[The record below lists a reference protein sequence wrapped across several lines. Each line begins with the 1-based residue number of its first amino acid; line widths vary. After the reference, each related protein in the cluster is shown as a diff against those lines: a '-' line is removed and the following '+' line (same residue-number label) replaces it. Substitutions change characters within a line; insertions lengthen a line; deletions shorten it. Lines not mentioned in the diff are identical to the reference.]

1 MGIFELISVI
11 QVNNLSQPF
20 HSLREAFGD
29 NFLQVPQKY
38 LENIRWNILRRSAKI
53 LPIYKKYFKTI
64 SWNFPIY
71 ITFKSILIPIPE
83 VSGCLCVQWGWDPG
97 GPGHYWHSWNL
108 GRRWYVP
115 KTPFDINFEFIP
127 KTTEQIYRRFMK
139 QTPGSRTYDYPEAM
153 AWFARLVESIFTNFA
168 SIFSQCWTMDIE
180 NNVKQRVAQKTDSGV
195 LLSSSS
201 SLTSTRWASRLK
213 CRRWACQ
220 DSHRSLTSW
229 STPRSN

>member
-108 GRRWYVP
+108 GRRWYVR
-115 KTPFDINFEFIP
+115 KTLISTLNSSQKLQNRF
-127 KTTEQIYRRFMK
+127 TEDLWNKHQGPEPTITQK
-139 QTPGSRTYDYPEAM
+139 QWLGLQGWSSP
-153 AWFARLVESIFTNFA
+153 
-168 SIFSQCWTMDIE
+168 FSQILLQFLANVGQWTLKTMSDNALHKKPTQARCSHHHLLWRQQDGRRGWNAE
-180 NNVKQRVAQKTDSGV
+180 GELVKIRIV
-195 LLSSSS
+195 L
-201 SLTSTRWASRLK
+201 
-213 CRRWACQ
+213 
-220 DSHRSLTSW
+220 
-229 STPRSN
+229 